1 MQNVSWSVCFCFNV
15 FCFWTYLNC
24 QFFLNSSYRYLVYLN
39 LLCFSFRSAD
49 ATVRMFDRRSLTS
62 GGVGSPVHKFEGHNA
77 AVLCVQVIEK
87 FWDYFLGF
95 ILHHAFCY
103 IFRNRTY
110 LVFFKEICICFQWS
124 PDKSSV
130 FGSSAEDGIL
140 NIWDH
145 EKVWSYNFSLYSLA
159 LSLSLSHTRS

>member
-95 ILHHAFCY
+95 ILDHACCY

-110 LVFFKEICICFQWS
+110 LVIFNRNMHLF
-124 PDKSSV
+124 SV
-130 FGSSAEDGIL
+130 VSWQVIRLWKFCWGWHFEHLGSWEGMKL
-140 NIWDH
+140 
-145 EKVWSYNFSLYSLA
+145 
-159 LSLSLSHTRS
+159 

>member
-1 MQNVSWSVCFCFNV
+1 MKLISWTLHNAECVMICVLLFQCFLFLDL
-15 FCFWTYLNC
+15 FELS
-24 QFFLNSSYRYLVYLN
+24 FFLNSSYRYLVYLN

-110 LVFFKEICICFQWS
+110 LVIFNKNMHLF
-124 PDKSSV
+124 SV
-130 FGSSAEDGIL
+130 VS
-140 NIWDH
+140 
-145 EKVWSYNFSLYSLA
+145 
-159 LSLSLSHTRS
+159 